1 MTHFEQIISFIVF
14 FAGSEVAGVLHG
26 DNVGRQQYGVGN
38 VAHVGNFAHIGNVE
52 SSHVAHLDQP
62 SSGDQ
67 ASALQPSNLHVKN

>member
-1 MTHFEQIISFIVF
+1 M
-14 FAGSEVAGVLHG
+14 HG

-52 SSHVAHLDQP
+52 GSHVAHLGQP

>member
-1 MTHFEQIISFIVF
+1 MTQIISFIVF

-26 DNVGRQQYGVGN
+26 DNVGRQYGVGN
-38 VAHVGNFAHIGNVE
+38 VAHVGNFAHVGNVE

-62 SSGDQ
+62 ASGDQ

>member
-1 MTHFEQIISFIVF
+1 MTQIISFIVF

-26 DNVGRQQYGVGN
+26 DNVGRQYGVGN
-38 VAHVGNFAHIGNVE
+38 VAHVGNVE

-62 SSGDQ
+62 ASGDQ